1 MSREL
6 FQHHPVFG
14 YHFVPDLRARVQ
26 HESGGYLVRTN
37 RAGFRS
43 ERQFERE
50 RSAGRFRIL
59 VFGDSFTAGD
69 GVSNRARYTDVLE
82 TLVPD
87 VEVYNF
93 GLPGS
98 GTDQQYLIW
107 REIGRHFEHDLVI
120 LGIQVENIRRVVARY
135 RVFESRSGEEL
146 LLPKPYFT
154 RGSDGGLVLHGV
166 PVPEEPVS
174 PKALSA
180 RERRFVDHGGS
191 LLWLRRMISRFG
203 GRAKA
208 LAQRLSRQNP
218 VPGYNRA
225 HSGDWLL
232 LKAILTTW
240 ISEIA
245 APVIIMPIPLYHF
258 IEEISDPR
266 RYQARF
272 AELDAPPRVM
282 VHDPLPDLLRYASH
296 ERRGFRFEKD
306 VHPTPAGHRALAQSL
321 ARRVATLKNDYQEV

>member
-1 MSREL
+1 MSRDL

-14 YHFVPDLRARVQ
+14 YHFVPDLRARVP

-37 RAGFRS
+37 SVGFRS

-50 RSAGRFRIL
+50 RPSGRFRIL
-59 VFGDSFTAGD
+59 AFGDSFTAGD

-98 GTDQQYLIW
+98 GTDQQYLVW
-107 REIGRHFEHDLVI
+107 REVARRFEHDLVV

-135 RVFESRSGEEL
+135 RVFESRSGQEL

-154 RGSDGGLVLHGV
+154 RSGDGSLALHGV
-166 PVPEEPVS
+166 PVPDEPVS
-174 PKALSA
+174 PNELPAV
-180 RERRFVDHGGS
+180 ERRYVDRGGS
-191 LLWLRRMISRFG
+191 LIWLRRLVSRFG
-203 GRAKA
+203 GRAKSI
-208 LAQRLSRQNP
+208 AQRVSRQNP

-225 HSGDWLL
+225 RSRDWLL
-232 LKAILTTW
+232 LKAILTQW
-240 ISEIA
+240 IAEIA

-258 IEEISDPR
+258 IEQISDPR

-272 AELDAPPRVM
+272 RELQSPPQVV
-282 VHDPLPDLLRYASH
+282 VHDPLPDLLRHSRD
-296 ERRGFRFEKD
+296 ERRAFRFKHD
-306 VHPTPAGHRALAQSL
+306 VHPTPAGHRALAESL
-321 ARRVATLKNDYQEV
+321 AQRVVALKNDYQEA